1 MLFNNRKCYV
11 VQPGVVDTVMKH
23 IQAVMGFDRQG
34 SLYTCEMEIS
44 DFTRPV
50 QER

>member
-1 MLFNNRKCYV
+1 
-11 VQPGVVDTVMKH
+11 VMKH
-23 IQAVMGFDRQG
+23 IQAVMDFDRRG
-34 SLYTCEMEIS
+34 GLYTCEMEIS